1 MKLAYHILS
10 QALGLGC
17 IAACLAIVLSK
28 GDIDIH
34 WAGWIGVAYFA
45 ILALAIVA
53 GLFPWRGRPLQI
65 LVKGVYVMSA
75 LALIGFGFAIDDPMR
90 VHLWMVLAGLG
101 GAIVLR
107 VILKVVFHRRDAG
120 EDAVPL
126 APPPTDEASRKST
139 HDALFG

>member
-1 MKLAYHILS
+1 MKPAYHIL
-10 QALGLGC
+10 AHVLGVGC

-28 GDIDIH
+28 GDVDIH
-34 WAGWIGVAYFA
+34 WAGWIATAYFVVM
-45 ILALAIVA
+45 ALGIIA

-75 LALIGFGFAIDDPMR
+75 LALIGFGFAMNDPMR
-90 VHLWMVLAGLG
+90 VHLWMVLAGLA

-107 VILKVVFHRRDAG
+107 VILKVVFHLRDG
-120 EDAVPL
+120 GDDALPL
-126 APPPTDEASRKST
+126 STPAKDETPGKTS

>member
-1 MKLAYHILS
+1 MKLAYHILTHV
-10 QALGLGC
+10 LGLGC

-28 GDIDIH
+28 GDLDIH
-34 WAGWIGVAYFA
+34 WAGWIATAYFA
-45 ILALAIVA
+45 VMALGIIA

-75 LALIGFGFAIDDPMR
+75 LALIGFGFAMNDPMR
-90 VHLWMVLAGLG
+90 VHLWMVLTGLG

-107 VILKVVFHRRDAG
+107 VILKVVFHLRDGGDDVA
-120 EDAVPL
+120 PL
-126 APPPTDEASRKST
+126 SAPATEEAPGKSS